1 MGLCFK
7 NRALRS
13 VACIVLWN
21 FFLPF
26 SPALL
31 ADNILVYGRQSELR
45 DTLTAAYSKA
55 MPQHSIIASDSLPE
69 NIDIAVA
76 VGAQALEAFCAANA
90 VTPIVITHVYEKRF
104 ATAAEGC
111 TQPVG
116 AVFFDAPL
124 DATVRLANMLFPD
137 DKTAA
142 VTSQPSPIDS
152 QLGDRTDYSTPI
164 NGRSIY
170 QSIRYLMATYRD
182 WEVFIVEMDQK
193 VYQGAAYRLAI
204 ETLVRSRK
212 AAIVPVESLVRAGAV
227 GGAYYAEEDLVAAIV
242 LSVKRH
248 ILDREISQ
256 GRPEKLS
263 VAINQTALKTLFGRK
278 VLDAE
283 LETIVEALNGR

>member
-1 MGLCFK
+1 
-7 NRALRS
+7 
-13 VACIVLWN
+13 
-21 FFLPF
+21 
-26 SPALL
+26 
-31 ADNILVYGRQSELR
+31 
-45 DTLTAAYSKA
+45 
-55 MPQHSIIASDSLPE
+55 
-69 NIDIAVA
+69 
-76 VGAQALEAFCAANA
+76 
-90 VTPIVITHVYEKRF
+90 
-104 ATAAEGC
+104 
-111 TQPVG
+111 
-116 AVFFDAPL
+116 
-124 DATVRLANMLFPD
+124 MLFPD

-170 QSIRYLMATYRD
+170 QSIRDLMATYRD

-227 GGAYYAEEDLVAAIV
+227 GGAYYAEVDLVAAIV